1 LHVNLKRQLLKQM
14 PLEPSPHFS
23 HSLQTISDVRSKRQV
38 RPKSVNRIPISWIR
52 YPSSFA

>member
-1 LHVNLKRQLLKQM
+1 VNLKRQLLKQM